1 MAETSTQKP
10 AEQPNAVEQYL
21 KDKRWIEEPEV
32 LPWYVKDLVDL
43 EPKTRELFE
52 TYSRVPSDDVVSHIK
67 SIRDKTFKIVRVH
80 SKTGEVR
87 INAILRFRIHVLVTG
102 GSST

>member
-1 MAETSTQKP
+1 MAEAAQDN
-10 AEQPNAVEQYL
+10 PNAVEQYL

-52 TYSRVPSDDVVSHIK
+52 TYSKVPSDKVVSHIK
-67 SIRDKTFKIVRVH
+67 QVRDKAFKIV
-80 SKTGEVR
+80 SMPL
-87 INAILRFRIHVLVTG
+87 LRLPIQ
-102 GSST
+102 S